1 MTQIYKPTFFIDDAA
16 NTARSAEVPNAT
28 FNSGMGSGG
37 SNSPGI
43 GINIDGGAIVGT
55 PEQFTLNDQFGN
67 ARQAQIGQ
75 LLGGNGTVPRT
86 GNVATTWDKSQALY
100 SENGA
105 ASSGGTE
112 GTAPDATIR
121 AVADSSSIPAD
132 GSLTLPAEGA
142 WLTDLATGWVEDPT
156 P

>member
-16 NTARSAEVPNAT
+16 FAARGAEVPGAT
-28 FNSGMGSGG
+28 FNSGCGG
-37 SNSPGI
+37 GASNAHGI
-43 GINIDGGAIVGT
+43 GINVGGGAIIGT

-67 ARQAQIGQ
+67 ARQSQRSQCI
-75 LLGGNGTVPRT
+75 GGNGTVPRS

-112 GTAPDATIR
+112 GTAPDAVIR
-121 AVADSSSIPAD
+121 VVADSSAESGGVI
-132 GSLTLPAEGA
+132 TLPAEGA